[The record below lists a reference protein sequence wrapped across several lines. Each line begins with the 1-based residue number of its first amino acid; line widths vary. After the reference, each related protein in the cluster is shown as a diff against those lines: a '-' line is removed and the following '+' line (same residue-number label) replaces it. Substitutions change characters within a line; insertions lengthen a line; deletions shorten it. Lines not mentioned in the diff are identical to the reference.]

1 MVGACRCSAR
11 SHVHINCFWHAPLT
25 FMSGNGQEDC
35 LGPTQSCLPLALFL
49 IRAIS
54 QASFHVSSVERTH
67 LTRQQ
72 RQWQK
77 QKQQQ
82 QQSQG
87 RNRTPTL
94 TSGCNR
100 KRKTLQNR
108 NVAKYFEE
116 ILLTHT
122 HTHTLYPSLSL
133 SLSFCFY
140 TLLFPHSVAIPFSG
154 KNNFLFR
161 SG

>member
-77 QKQQQ
+77 QKQNRDR
-82 QQSQG
+82 G
-87 RNRTPTL
+87 RHRTPTL

-108 NVAKYFEE
+108 NVAKYFEGDT
-116 ILLTHT
+116 THT
-122 HTHTLYPSLSL
+122 HTHCVA
-133 SLSFCFY
+133 LSFCFY
-140 TLLFPHSVAIPFSG
+140 TILFPHSVAIPFSG